1 VVVRGRIELPTFR
14 FSGGRSFFRRPG
26 RRRSGSLHYQRTRRK
41 AEVIMALEPH
51 LPGLGHPQ
59 ERCAADPA
67 AAAGPAEESK
77 TKPGPRRR
85 PRQPGLPDAG
95 PLGADIA
102 SFRLHLAAEGKAART
117 VQGYTSAVHWFA
129 SGYLL
134 RQAGKTS
141 WEQVDAQDIQQ
152 WIVQLLG
159 RYSGAYASIQFRAL
173 RQFFKW
179 RAAEEQSPDPMAR
192 LRAPKVTVT
201 AVPVFTSV
209 ELSELD
215 KACQGRSFAAR
226 RDAAII
232 AVFTATGIRL
242 SELAGIRYHPG
253 DPARSDLNLHA
264 REIRIRGKGGTD
276 RTVKIGHQAA
286 HSLDRYLRARTRHA
300 QAHRPQLWLGVNNRA
315 PLTATGIYQI
325 VARRGRQCGVTVY
338 PHRFRHHFSHTWLD
352 RGGAERDL
360 MELNG
365 WTSPQMLTRYGAS
378 ARGARARR
386 SYDRIMDDS
395 T

>member
-1 VVVRGRIELPTFR
+1 MVA
-14 FSGGRSFFRRPG
+14 PG
-26 RRRSGSLHYQRTRRK
+26 VTGAA
-41 AEVIMALEPH
+41 AEGQPAVPAYTQKGQAIMGIGPH
-51 LPGLGHPQ
+51 PYGTSQPQ
-59 ERCAADPA
+59 ERRATGRNGTADPA
-67 AAAGPAEESK
+67 EQSK
-77 TKPGPRRR
+77 TMTAPRPHRQLPKQRR
-85 PRQPGLPDAG
+85 ELDAG
-95 PLGADIA
+95 PLEPLIG
-102 SFRLHLAAEGKAART
+102 SFALHLAAEGKAART
-117 VQGYTSAVHWFA
+117 VQGYTAAVRWFA
-129 SGYLL
+129 AGYLAG
-134 RQAGKTS
+134 QAGKTS
-141 WEQVDAQDIQQ
+141 WEQVDAPDIQR
-152 WIVQLLG
+152 WMTYLLG
-159 RYSGAYASIQFRAL
+159 RYSSAYASIQFRAL

-179 RAAEEQSPDPMAR
+179 RAADEDLPDPMAR

-209 ELSELD
+209 ELSELE

-253 DPARSDLNLHA
+253 DPARSDLDLHA
-264 REIRIRGKGGTD
+264 REIRIRGKASKP

-286 HSLDRYLRARTRHA
+286 RSLDRYLRARARHA
-300 QAHRPQLWLGVNNRA
+300 QAWRPQLWLGANNRG

-325 VARRGRQCGVTVY
+325 VARRGRQAGVDVY

-365 WTSPQMLTRYGAS
+365 WTSPQMLTHYGAS
-378 ARGARARR
+378 ARSARARR
-386 SYDRIMDDS
+386 SYDRIMDD